1 MEVHGVAVMDYEK
14 FFDEILELDKN
25 IRYVGI
31 YSKDKTYGK
40 MREGL
45 PNLLTPEESKKSL
58 NDAIARWKTRTD
70 LAHKIGEPLYA
81 MAEYKKIKRI
91 TFPLDKER
99 LILVSMKSEAY
110 HEIITKELLEIRD
123 KYISSP

>member
-1 MEVHGVAVMDYEK
+1 MEIHGVTVVDYEK
-14 FFDEILELDKN
+14 FFDEILGLDKN

-31 YSKDKTYGK
+31 YSKNEIHGK

-58 NDAIARWKTRTD
+58 NDAAAGWKTHTD

-81 MAEYKKIKRI
+81 IIEYKKVKRI

-99 LILVSMKSEAY
+99 LILIFMEPEAY
-110 HEIITKELLEIRD
+110 HEIIIKELLEIRD
-123 KYISSP
+123 RYISSS

>member
-1 MEVHGVAVMDYEK
+1 VEIHGVTVVDYEK
-14 FFDEILELDKN
+14 FFDEILGLDKN

-31 YSKDKTYGK
+31 YSKDEIHGK

-58 NDAIARWKTRTD
+58 NDAAAGWKTRTD

-81 MAEYKKIKRI
+81 IIEYKKVKRI

-99 LILVSMKSEAY
+99 LILISMEPEAHY
-110 HEIITKELLEIRD
+110 EIIIKELLEIRD
-123 KYISSP
+123 RYISSS

>member
-1 MEVHGVAVMDYEK
+1 MEIHGVIVVDYEK

-31 YSKDKTYGK
+31 YSKDEIHGK
-40 MREGL
+40 MHEGL

-58 NDAIARWKTRTD
+58 NDAAARWKTRTD

-81 MAEYKKIKRI
+81 IIEYKKVKRI

-99 LILVSMKSEAY
+99 LILIFMEPEAY
-110 HEIITKELLEIRD
+110 HEIIIKELLEIRD
-123 KYISSP
+123 RYISSS